1 MTSGQ
6 RKAHKISWI
15 LIAILGIIFLFF
27 TLRGLNFDKKGSK
40 DVNEVELTIQDSS
53 WD

>member
-1 MTSGQ
+1 MTSGL
-6 RKAHKISWI
+6 RKVHKMSWI

-27 TLRGLNFDKKGSK
+27 TLRSLSFDGNKTEGIK
-40 DVNEVELTIQDSS
+40 DVEITVNSNS

>member
-6 RKAHKISWI
+6 RKVHKMSWI

-27 TLRGLNFDKKGSK
+27 TIRGLGFDTKDSK
-40 DVNEVELTIQDSS
+40 DIIEVELTIQDSS